1 MTAGGGRV
9 LGAPAATPPTT
20 GDVLPVTLAISI
32 VFHAFLLLITFAPPD
47 FDPAKFVS
55 QLDVILVNSKSP
67 SRPAKA
73 DALAQASL
81 DGGGN
86 VEFNRM
92 AKTNLPK
99 VRDMEQ
105 VREVELATSR
115 VRNLEAE
122 AQRLLQAANGELSA
136 SGQFTPSPHS
146 EFLDRIEDPAQAQQR
161 LLIAQLEAQISRE
174 WEEYQKMPRRKF
186 IGSRTEAVVY
196 AEYVDH
202 WRQQVEKIGT
212 EYLNDEASHLKLHGS
227 VVMTVHI
234 KADGSVE
241 KVEID
246 RSSGH
251 RLLDERARRVIDLA
265 GPFSPFPAA
274 VRKDWDVL
282 SISRTWLFSRSDLEL
297 VTNQ

>member
-1 MTAGGGRV
+1 MTPGGGQA
-9 LGAPAATPPTT
+9 LGAPAAPPPTT
-20 GDVLPVTLAISI
+20 SDVLPVTLAVSI
-32 VFHAFLLLITFAPPD
+32 VFHALLLLITFGPPD

-55 QLDVILVNSKSP
+55 QLEVVLVNSKSS

-73 DALAQASL
+73 DALAQANL

-86 VEFNRM
+86 VEADRM

-99 VRDMEQ
+99 VHDMDQ
-105 VREVELATSR
+105 AREVELATSR

-122 AQRLLQAANGELSA
+122 AQRLLRAANGELSV
-136 SGQFTPSPHS
+136 SGQVTPSPHS
-146 EFLDRIEDPAQAQQR
+146 EMLERIEDPAQAQQR

-186 IGSRTEAVVY
+186 IGSRTEGVVY
-196 AEYVDH
+196 AEYVDK
-202 WRQQVEKIGT
+202 WRRQVEKIGT
-212 EYLNDEASHLKLHGS
+212 EYLNDEAAHLKLHGS

-241 KVEID
+241 KIEID
-246 RSSGH
+246 RTSGH
-251 RLLDERARRVIDLA
+251 RLLDARARRVIDLA

-297 VTNQ
+297 VSTQ